1 MSDLFNYKNKTST
14 LASTMKNVGTKVEK
28 DSSRTMSQ
36 ETFELMRETVYKLS
50 GIYYTDQKKYLLES
64 RISKR
69 LAENNIKTFEEYHKL
84 INSINGRSELNQ
96 LFEAITINETFFF
109 RADHQFNALEKI
121 LIPEILEK
129 KNLTGDKFRIWSAAS
144 STGEEAYTIA
154 IIINE
159 IFKPRYP
166 NIQFEIIAS
175 DINNKVLQQAR
186 QATYK
191 DYAVRNMPDS
201 LKNKYFTKDGNL
213 WQLDNSIRS
222 MVKFMN
228 INLYDSMKMRA
239 MTSFDI
245 IFCCNVLIY
254 FDLNSK
260 QKVVGHLYDSLNEG
274 GYLFIGYSESLHG
287 VSKAFSLVH
296 LPKAMAYKK

>member
-1 MSDLFNYKNKTST
+1 
-14 LASTMKNVGTKVEK
+14 MKHVGPKV
-28 DSSRTMSQ
+28 DRDNSRLMTQ
-36 ETFELMRETVYKLS
+36 QTFEEMRETVYKLS

-69 LAENNIKTFEEYHKL
+69 LVENNLKTFEEYLKL

-109 RADHQFNALEKI
+109 RADHQFDALEKI

-129 KNLTGDKFRIWSAAS
+129 KNLTGDKLRLWSAAS
-144 STGEEAYTIA
+144 STGEEAYTLA

-159 IFKPRYP
+159 VFKPKYP

-186 QATYK
+186 QAKYK
-191 DYAVRNMPDS
+191 DYAVRNMPDG
-201 LKNKYFTKDGNL
+201 LKNKYFKQDGNL
-213 WQLDNSIRS
+213 WQLDDSIRS

-228 INLYDSMKMRA
+228 INLYDTMKMRA
-239 MTSFDI
+239 MTNFDV
-245 IFCCNVLIY
+245 IFL
-254 FDLNSK
+254 L
-260 QKVVGHLYDSLNEG
+260 
-274 GYLFIGYSESLHG
+274 
-287 VSKAFSLVH
+287 
-296 LPKAMAYKK
+296 